1 MGDQDQQNQS
11 AASGQSQQ
19 SQAEGQDQGGAQ
31 TQTSAADGA
40 GGSQATSQSASA
52 ASGQQGDTRHT
63 DGGQAGQSSKASS
76 QTETPGIQA
85 GGYKLS
91 LTEAQRKRLIDD
103 GVLEISEEQYTGGVR
118 QHIETLKRRASTAE
132 RRLSEI
138 AAAQEEAER
147 KALEEQER
155 YKELYEKERQAREAE
170 AVARREDTIRSRFLL
185 AAQSKG
191 VVDPDVAYVIAKTLP
206 EFAGVALGD
215 DGAVTGIDAVIES
228 LIGSKPYLVSQP
240 KESASGRQSVG
251 TASNPAPQNPP
262 APKSLAEAGDR
273 LEQALRTGVT

>member
-1 MGDQDQQNQS
+1 MGDQDQQDQS

-19 SQAEGQDQGGAQ
+19 NQAAGQDHGGAQ
-31 TQTSAADGA
+31 AQPGAADGA
-40 GGSQATSQSASA
+40 GSAAQAAGQSASA
-52 ASGQQGDTRHT
+52 ASGQQSDTRHT
-63 DGGQAGQSSKASS
+63 DGGQTGQSTKASQ

-91 LTEAQRKRLIDD
+91 LTEAQRKRLLDE

-118 QHIETLKRRASTAE
+118 QHIETLKRRAGTAE
-132 RRLSEI
+132 RRLAEI
-138 AAAQEEAER
+138 ASAQEETER

-170 AVARREDTIRSRFLL
+170 ATARREDTIRSRFLL

-191 VVDPDVAYVIAKTLP
+191 IVDPDVAYVIAKTLP
-206 EFAGVALGD
+206 EFAGVALGE
-215 DGAVTGIDAVIES
+215 DGAVTGIDAVLDS
-228 LIGSKPYLVSQP
+228 LTGSKPYLVSQP
-240 KESASGRQSVG
+240 KEQPKPQSVG